1 MNLFENKDYVLG
13 TFVKVS
19 DPALVEVAAYA
30 GFDFVILDMEH
41 GPNTVETLQ
50 NHVRAAEAKGIVP
63 VIRIPELNENDISK
77 ALDIGARYVQVPQIT
92 NKAEAERVV
101 RAAKFYPRGQRG
113 VCRFVKAA
121 NYSSMPKSDYFNNA
135 NNDTGTIIH
144 LEGKVALDHFDEI
157 VEVEGIDVLFL
168 GPYDLSQ
175 SLGCPGQVDHPDVV
189 NLMKK
194 IVEKANKRGK
204 VVGTFVESVNG
215 AKNWIDLGVRYISYS
230 VDVGIYYESCKQIV
244 HEINDAWLNNK

>member
-1 MNLFENKDYVLG
+1 MNLFENKKYVLG

-19 DPALVEVAAYA
+19 DPALVEIAAYA

-41 GPNTVETLQ
+41 GPNAVETLQ
-50 NHVRAAEAKGIVP
+50 NHVRAAEAKGIVS
-63 VIRIPELNENDISK
+63 VIRIPELNESDISK
-77 ALDIGARYVQVPQIT
+77 ALDIGTRYVQVPQIT
-92 NKAEAERVV
+92 NRAEAERVV
-101 RAAKFYPRGQRG
+101 RAAKFYPQGERG

-121 NYSSMPKSDYFNNA
+121 NYSSMPKADYFKNA

-144 LEGKVALDHFDEI
+144 LEGKEAIAHFDEI
-157 VEVEGIDVLFL
+157 AEVEGIDVLFL

-189 NLMKK
+189 NLMKE

-204 VVGTFVESVNG
+204 IIGTFVESVNS
-215 AKNWIDLGVRYISYS
+215 AKTWIDLGVKYISYS

-244 HEINDAWLNNK
+244 HEINNAWLNNK

>member
-1 MNLFENKDYVLG
+1 MNLFENKKYVLG

-19 DPALVEVAAYA
+19 DPALVEIAAYA

-41 GPNTVETLQ
+41 GPNAVETLQ
-50 NHVRAAEAKGIVP
+50 NHVRAAEAKGIVS
-63 VIRIPELNENDISK
+63 VIRIPELNESDISK

-92 NKAEAERVV
+92 NRAEAERVV
-101 RAAKFYPRGQRG
+101 RAAKFYPQGERG

-121 NYSSMPKSDYFNNA
+121 NYSSMPKTDYFKNA

-144 LEGKVALDHFDEI
+144 LEGKEALAHFDEI
-157 VEVEGIDVLFL
+157 AEVEGIDVLFL

-189 NLMKK
+189 NLMKE

-204 VVGTFVESVNG
+204 IIGTFVESVNS
-215 AKNWIDLGVRYISYS
+215 AKTWIDLGVKYISYS

-244 HEINDAWLNNK
+244 HEINNAWLNNK

>member
-1 MNLFENKDYVLG
+1 MNLFENKKYVLG

-19 DPALVEVAAYA
+19 DPALVEIAAYA

-41 GPNTVETLQ
+41 GPNAVETLQ
-50 NHVRAAEAKGIVP
+50 NHVRAAEAKGIVS
-63 VIRIPELNENDISK
+63 VIRIPELNESDISK
-77 ALDIGARYVQVPQIT
+77 ALDIGARYVQVPQIS
-92 NKAEAERVV
+92 NRAEAERVV
-101 RAAKFYPRGQRG
+101 RAAKFYPQGERG

-121 NYSSMPKSDYFNNA
+121 NYSSMPKADYFKNA

-144 LEGKVALDHFDEI
+144 LEGKEALAHFDEI
-157 VEVEGIDVLFL
+157 AEVEGIDVLFL

-189 NLMKK
+189 NLMKE

-204 VVGTFVESVNG
+204 IIGTFVESVNS
-215 AKNWIDLGVRYISYS
+215 AKTWIDLGVKYISYS

-244 HEINDAWLNNK
+244 HEINNAWLNNK